1 MTARSSPRGQW
12 LRWPRSI
19 SHGYSPT
26 FPPGHHRRGRR
37 MESEARYIQVGIIT
51 LLLIALLVGGLAWL
65 AGRTGQKAQDRY
77 LVYFREQSLEGL
89 QINSDVRM
97 QGVKVGKVVDYAIL
111 PGEAHKVRVL
121 LQVDDRTPVMAGV
134 KAIVSRHLVTGLA
147 AIDLENPPQ
156 ATEALTQVPEG
167 EKYPVIPEG
176 VSRLDKVTNSLE
188 ELGKSS
194 QESFNR
200 FNTLLSDRNQRAI
213 AATLSNLSRATSDL
227 NKALPE
233 ITATAVGVHQAADQI
248 GGLGVEARA
257 SLKEA
262 VGQLNKVAGETS
274 ATLASTRATLD
285 RMDREITN
293 LSGQIKLTTDL
304 AGQDIQST
312 AQSLREAGDA
322 LKDSGRALTDPAR
335 VLFGPNPKHLG
346 PGEEIK
352 K

>member
-1 MTARSSPRGQW
+1 
-12 LRWPRSI
+12 
-19 SHGYSPT
+19 
-26 FPPGHHRRGRR
+26 

-293 LSGQIKLTTDL
+293 LSGQIKPTTDL

>member
-1 MTARSSPRGQW
+1 
-12 LRWPRSI
+12 
-19 SHGYSPT
+19 
-26 FPPGHHRRGRR
+26 
-37 MESEARYIQVGIIT
+37 MESEARYIQVGLVT

-65 AGRTGQKAQDRY
+65 AGRTGQTAQDRY
-77 LVYFREQSLEGL
+77 LVYFRAQSLEGL

-156 ATEALTQVPEG
+156 ATEALIQVPEG

-194 QESFNR
+194 QESFSR
-200 FNTLLSDRNQRAI
+200 FNALLSDRNQRAI
-213 AATLSNLSRATSDL
+213 ANTLANLSRATDDL

-233 ITATAVGVHQAADQI
+233 IQATAVSVQRAANQI
-248 GGLGVEARA
+248 DGLGAEARVA
-257 SLKEA
+257 LKESA
-262 VGQLNKVAGETS
+262 GQLSKVAGETS
-274 ATLASTRATLD
+274 ATLVSTRATLD
-285 RMDREITN
+285 RMDREMTD

-322 LKDSGRALTDPAR
+322 LKDSGRALSDPAQ

-346 PGEEIK
+346 PGEEINR
-352 K
+352 

>member
-1 MTARSSPRGQW
+1 
-12 LRWPRSI
+12 
-19 SHGYSPT
+19 
-26 FPPGHHRRGRR
+26 

-233 ITATAVGVHQAADQI
+233 VTATAVGVHQAADQI